1 MWLQS
6 LLLQFFY
13 IIVYAMQFLGNIDAL
28 RAMRAALVAPRAMI
42 GLAQLGDTPIV
53 AHQINPPGLPVIIL
67 IRA

>member
-1 MWLQS
+1 
-6 LLLQFFY
+6 
-13 IIVYAMQFLGNIDAL
+13 MQFLGNIDAL

-53 AHQINPPGLPVIIL
+53 AHQINPPGLPVIIF